1 MKYLVLGV
9 TLAGLISACTPKI
22 GSEAWCQS
30 LKQKDKGDQTGREL
44 KDYTKH
50 CLFN

>member
-1 MKYLVLGV
+1 MKYLVLKV
-9 TLAGLISACTPKI
+9 TLAGLISACNSEI

-30 LKQKDKGDQTGREL
+30 LKQKDKGDWTGQEL

>member
-1 MKYLVLGV
+1 MNNLVLLV
-9 TLAGLISACTPKI
+9 MLAALTSACSPEI

-30 LKQKDKGDQTGREL
+30 LKQKDNGDWTGREL